1 MSICAIIYTLK
12 QTHSYVLGLNPRLCI
27 GFKLVWVEKIEG
39 LVLVGLKM
47 ALNGYGSS
55 MVLRDTCTGMV
66 QVWFKYET
74 ILRFTHHHGLHEI
87 RLFTS
92 WPVALVLKFCL
103 KTHMYRAGLMP

>member
-1 MSICAIIYTLK
+1 MPFLCHLLLDMSICAIIYTLK

-39 LVLVGLKM
+39 SVLVGLKM

-55 MVLRDTCTGMV
+55 MVLRDTCMGKV

-74 ILRFTHHHGLHEI
+74 ILIFMRDDSRDLE
-87 RLFTS
+87 
-92 WPVALVLKFCL
+92 
-103 KTHMYRAGLMP
+103 AGACF

>member
-1 MSICAIIYTLK
+1 MLICAIIYTLK

-55 MVLRDTCTGMV
+55 MVLRDTGTSMV
-66 QVWFKYET
+66 QIWFKYET
-74 ILRFTHHHGLHEI
+74 ILRF
-87 RLFTS
+87 RRS
-92 WPVALVLKFCL
+92 
-103 KTHMYRAGLMP
+103 